1 MAMAFTFRVLENGA
15 RNFILQV
22 NGADAVTTT
31 AATSD
36 GTSNGI
42 LNANSITPTVHNKV
56 RRITY
61 NTLNCTARLQWH
73 ATTNVDLAYFTGY
86 GEFDMIWPGNL
97 GNMGIWDDGGTGV
110 TGDIDLASFAT
121 NTVTGGAGLL
131 TAAMTLLIYGVK
143 GT

>member
-1 MAMAFTFRVLENGA
+1 MAMSFTFRVLENGA
-15 RNFILQV
+15 RNFLLQV
-22 NGADAVTTT
+22 NGADAATTT

-36 GTSNGI
+36 GSSNGI
-42 LNANSITPTVHNKV
+42 LNANSIALSVHSKI

-73 ATTNVDLAYFTGY
+73 ATTNVDLGYLTGY
-86 GEFDMIWPGNL
+86 GEFNMIWPGNVN
-97 GNMGIWDDGGTGV
+97 NMGFWNDAGTGV
-110 TGDIDLASFAT
+110 TGDIDLTSFAT